1 MRWSWRYTTPSP
13 ILALSLALVRA
24 LALALDLALD
34 LALILTLTLT
44 LTLSLTRYT
53 TPRSQQPP
61 WPRSPTLLPIRLQ
74 AGCAS

>member
-13 ILALSLALVRA
+13 SLALSLALVRA

-34 LALILTLTLT
+34 LALILTLT